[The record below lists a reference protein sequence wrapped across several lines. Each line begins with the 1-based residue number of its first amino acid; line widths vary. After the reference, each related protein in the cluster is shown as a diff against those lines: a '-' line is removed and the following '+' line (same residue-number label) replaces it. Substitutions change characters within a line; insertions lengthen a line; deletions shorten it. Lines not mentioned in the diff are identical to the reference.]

1 VVAGAEVADAGA
13 VLAGEDVLGLG
24 DVPAV
29 VGVPGVVGV
38 GDALGG
44 GGVVAGGGV
53 LGGIDGGKGVLVAG
67 EEVRPEAAC
76 AEVEA
81 AGAMR
86 GPAAPCWTDRVPCD
100 ELVVP
105 VRVKPAVAPAPSSA
119 AMIAAAASGRQRR
132 SLGRR
137 ISRRSVGPASSRPEG
152 GAARAGT
159 PMNVRVAGSG
169 SQPVAG

>member
-1 VVAGAEVADAGA
+1 VADAGA

-24 DVPAV
+24 DVP
-29 VGVPGVVGV
+29 GVPGVVGV

-53 LGGIDGGKGVLVAG
+53 LGGIDGGKGVRVAG

-86 GPAAPCWTDRVPCD
+86 GPAAARCWTDRVPCD

-159 PMNVRVAGSG
+159 PMNVRVTGSG

>member
-1 VVAGAEVADAGA
+1 MADAGA

-24 DVPAV
+24 DVP
-29 VGVPGVVGV
+29 GVVGM

-86 GPAAPCWTDRVPCD
+86 GPAAARCWTDRVPCG

-105 VRVKPAVAPAPSSA
+105 VRAKPAVAPAPSSP
-119 AMIAAAASGRQRR
+119 AMIAAAAIGRQRR
-132 SLGRR
+132 SLGRQF
-137 ISRRSVGPASSRPEG
+137 SRRGGGPASSRADS
-152 GAARAGT
+152 GAVRAGT
-159 PMNVRVAGSG
+159 PTNVRVTGSG

>member
-1 VVAGAEVADAGA
+1 MADAGA

-24 DVPAV
+24 DVPGV
-29 VGVPGVVGV
+29 VGVVGV

-86 GPAAPCWTDRVPCD
+86 GPAAARCWTGRVPCD
-100 ELVVP
+100 
-105 VRVKPAVAPAPSSA
+105 
-119 AMIAAAASGRQRR
+119 
-132 SLGRR
+132 
-137 ISRRSVGPASSRPEG
+137 
-152 GAARAGT
+152 
-159 PMNVRVAGSG
+159 
-169 SQPVAG
+169 